1 MSYWMVSITLPPLLP
16 PSLLSPTPPSLA
28 HSSPPNPVPSLF
40 SLPLMISYVTEI
52 LDYGYPQ
59 KTDSGILKTYI
70 TQQGVRS
77 QVHCPV

>member
-1 MSYWMVSITLPPLLP
+1 MVGRARRETTSWNSVH
-16 PSLLSPTPPSLA
+16 SLHLVL
-28 HSSPPNPVPSLF
+28 
-40 SLPLMISYVTEI
+40 SLPFPEI

-77 QVHCPV
+77 QVSERSLLAGPNASSQ